1 MGSSLSAK
9 GSTTRWR
16 RLRAFVLVRD
26 GHRCHV
32 CGGPATEVDHVVPRA
47 LGGTDDLSNLKAIC
61 RADNLAKGSRIIAAP
76 STGGQPST
84 SRVW

>member
-1 MGSSLSAK
+1 MTSSLTSR

-16 RLRAFVLVRD
+16 RLRAYVLVRD

-47 LGGTDDLSNLKAIC
+47 LGGTDDMANLKAIC
-61 RADNLAKGSRIIAAP
+61 RKDNLAKGSRLMP
-76 STGGQPST
+76 NTTTGQPTT
-84 SRVW
+84 SRTW